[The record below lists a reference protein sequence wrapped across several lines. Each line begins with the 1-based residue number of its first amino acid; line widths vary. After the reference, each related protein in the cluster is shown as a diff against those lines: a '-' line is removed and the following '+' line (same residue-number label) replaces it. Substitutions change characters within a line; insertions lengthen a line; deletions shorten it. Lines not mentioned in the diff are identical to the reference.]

1 MNITTIEEFGD
12 IVEEMVS
19 HNLLIKNN
27 SGEYALSDKLRK
39 QLIYDIGD
47 DKINMSD
54 LAVNSKNR
62 NRMDRLIIRSILKQ
76 TYPRVQDSKQVLDY
90 YNVVNAYLYSAMS
103 RKTKLSNK
111 EKDLVKDWMEES
123 K

>member
-1 MNITTIEEFGD
+1 MTRLTIEEFGV

-19 HNLLIKNN
+19 HKLLIKNN
-27 SGEYALSDKLRK
+27 SGEYALSDNLRK

-47 DKINMSD
+47 DKINISD

-103 RKTKLSNK
+103 QKTKLSNK
-111 EKDLVKDWMEES
+111 EKDLVKDWMEEW

>member
-1 MNITTIEEFGD
+1 M
-12 IVEEMVS
+12 
-19 HNLLIKNN
+19 KNN
-27 SGEYALSDKLRK
+27 SGEYALSDKLRD
-39 QLIYDIGD
+39 QLIHEIGD

-54 LAVNSKNR
+54 LDIDSENR
-62 NRMDRLIIRSILKQ
+62 DRMDRLIIRSILKQ

-111 EKDLVKDWMEES
+111 EKDIVKNWMDEW